1 MISSVAGLIHLAKC
15 VSTLEEDATR
25 SIYSVEPF
33 EDTDVGVRCRR
44 TNERSSHAYAGTYL
58 MVSLESTEGTNS
70 LLINSPVGI
79 LIFLPVA
86 WTVISTACAP
96 TMSLEMDDR

>member
-44 TNERSSHAYAGTYL
+44 TNERTFVTRVRWDLLDGFLRINRGYKFVVNKQSGRNLNLPARCLDCYLYCLCSSH
-58 MVSLESTEGTNS
+58 VS
-70 LLINSPVGI
+70 
-79 LIFLPVA
+79 
-86 WTVISTACAP
+86 
-96 TMSLEMDDR
+96 